1 MKERTMNKD
10 ELLQKIGDL
19 EKSVEKL
26 QDVNRRMV
34 EALQALHKMD
44 SLQKEMIVLNSEMIE
59 RTAGEVAIIGKVG
72 I

>member
-1 MKERTMNKD
+1 MNKE
-10 ELLQKIGDL
+10 ELLQKINDL

-26 QDVNRRMV
+26 EEVNKRMV
-34 EALQALHKMD
+34 EALEALHKMD
-44 SLQKEMIVLNSEMIE
+44 SLQKKMIVLNSEMIE

>member
-1 MKERTMNKD
+1 MNKD
-10 ELLQKIGDL
+10 ELLQKIKDL
-19 EKSVEKL
+19 EESVEKL

-34 EALQALHKMD
+34 EALEALHKMD
-44 SLQKEMIVLNSEMIE
+44 SLQKQMIVLNSEMIE

>member
-1 MKERTMNKD
+1 MSKE
-10 ELLQKIGDL
+10 ELLQKINDL

-26 QDVNRRMV
+26 EEVNKRMV
-34 EALQALHKMD
+34 EALEALHKMD
-44 SLQKEMIVLNSEMIE
+44 SLQKKMIVLNSKMIE